1 MDNKE
6 KQHTLLLTLAA
17 LIATLVVVAAVVTAW
32 HQSDDPADQ
41 PKHQIS
47 AVKHH
52 ADTVRDTMRR
62 ALKPQLLKPIPK
74 PSTMIQGT
82 LRRTDGTP
90 VAAVTVSDGIECVKT
105 DSLGHYALRRQAA
118 AHFVY
123 YTVPDWAE
131 VPTHSHK
138 DHTACIYQ
146 RITPTDSVYDFRLK
160 PLPTGKENRYAMLVF
175 GDPQVTNAYS
185 PYYTGPNDN
194 PVKIT
199 DVARFSK
206 ETMTDVRQTLKALPA
221 DMPVYGL
228 SMGDDVQYYGGFNAT
243 LETKIRKTLGSSRM
257 RLFSVIGN
265 HDQDG
270 KDLYKRKW
278 EEAWGPTDYSFDRGD
293 EHYVCFN
300 DCHFYRGSIYWQ
312 PGELTD
318 RQMAW
323 LKQDLALADKQ
334 KKVVLCY
341 HIPLTMGT
349 RPKKG
354 AEPVGIATEEGH
366 FTSSRLTEI
375 LALLDTFKGGY
386 ELFCGHTHF
395 ALNHELDYHGRHL
408 LEHCHAA
415 ACGNIWQSN
424 VNICGTPNGYY
435 VYGFQGT
442 AIYTDYYKGTRWNRM
457 TQMALFRADTDFNG
471 ESYAADWSLPRGKG
485 VIVANVFNADSR
497 WKVYAIENGVEHP
510 MKRLSGEGQDAFA
523 VGYHHRYAVSVPYQF
538 VGKHNK
544 YLIMNH
550 LYYYEPLSPSAEITV
565 RAHDPYGNVYRASSR
580 NVITEPFFNYAHYYP
595 NNSRK

>member
-1 MDNKE
+1 MDKKE
-6 KQHTLLLTLAA
+6 KRHTLLLTVAA
-17 LIATLVVVAAVVTAW
+17 LIATLVVVAAVVSAW

-62 ALKPQLLKPIPK
+62 ALKPQLLKPTPK

-105 DSLGHYALRRQAA
+105 DSLGHFALRRRAA

-123 YTVPDWAE
+123 YTVPNWAE

-206 ETMTDVRQTLKALPA
+206 ETMTDVRKTLKALPA
-221 DMPVYGL
+221 DLPVYGL

-318 RQMAW
+318 QQMAW
-323 LKQDLALADKQ
+323 LRQDLALADKQ

-366 FTSSRLTEI
+366 FASSRLAEI

-395 ALNHELDYHGRHL
+395 ALNHEVDYHGRHL

-424 VNICGTPNGYY
+424 INICGTPNGYY

-442 AIYTDYYKGTRWNRM
+442 AIYTDYYKGTLWNRM
-457 TQMALFRADTDFNG
+457 TQMTLFRADTDFNG
-471 ESYAADWSLPRGKG
+471 ESYAADWGLPRDKG

-510 MKRLSGEGQDAFA
+510 MKRLSGLGQDAFA
-523 VGYHHRYAVSVPYQF
+523 VGYHHRYAVSVPYHF
-538 VGKHNK
+538 VGKNNK

-550 LYYYEPLSPSAEITV
+550 LYYYEPSSPTAEITV
-565 RAHDPYGNVYRASSR
+565 RAHDPYGNVYRASSKT
-580 NVITEPFFNYAHYYP
+580 VVTEPFFNYAHYY
-595 NNSRK
+595 KKK

>member
-1 MDNKE
+1 MDKKE

-62 ALKPQLLKPIPK
+62 ALKPQLLKPTPK

-105 DSLGHYALRRQAA
+105 DSLGHFALRRRAA

-123 YTVPDWAE
+123 YTVPNWAE

-206 ETMTDVRQTLKALPA
+206 ETMTDVRKTLKALPA
-221 DMPVYGL
+221 DLPVYGL

-318 RQMAW
+318 QQMAW
-323 LKQDLALADKQ
+323 LRQDLALADKQ

-366 FTSSRLTEI
+366 FASSRLAEI

-395 ALNHELDYHGRHL
+395 ALNHEVDYHGRHL

-424 VNICGTPNGYY
+424 INICGTPNGYY
-435 VYGFQGT
+435 VYGFPH
-442 AIYTDYYKGTRWNRM
+442 D
-457 TQMALFRADTDFNG
+457 ADDT
-471 ESYAADWSLPRGKG
+471 LPRRHGLQ
-485 VIVANVFNADSR
+485 R
-497 WKVYAIENGVEHP
+497 
-510 MKRLSGEGQDAFA
+510 
-523 VGYHHRYAVSVPYQF
+523 
-538 VGKHNK
+538 
-544 YLIMNH
+544 
-550 LYYYEPLSPSAEITV
+550 
-565 RAHDPYGNVYRASSR
+565 
-580 NVITEPFFNYAHYYP
+580 
-595 NNSRK
+595 